1 MQRVFILAAAIA
13 AALTA
18 PAAAT
23 VFTPVSVTASS
34 TFIFN
39 YQPEFLIDGSG
50 LSDGLHDGN
59 FLNHWMSDTTGE
71 KATLT
76 FDLGESFRLTQARIW
91 QYNVDFGLDRG
102 ARNVDVFVSDDG
114 VAYSLAG
121 TGVLERANG
130 ISTAAQ
136 IIGIEGRGRFVRLD
150 LLDNY
155 GDRFTWTGL
164 AEVRFGGVVP
174 EPASWALMIAGFGV
188 VGLAARRRRTG
199 VAA

>member
-1 MQRVFILAAAIA
+1 LQRVFILAAAIA